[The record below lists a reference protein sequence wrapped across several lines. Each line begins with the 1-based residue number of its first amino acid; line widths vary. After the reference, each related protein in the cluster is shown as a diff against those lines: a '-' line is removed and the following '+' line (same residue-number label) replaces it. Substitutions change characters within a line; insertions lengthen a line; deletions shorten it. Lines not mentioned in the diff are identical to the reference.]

1 MHWDTAVVA
10 ALFGLVTG
18 WFVPRLIGLLPEP
31 ATDVAADPET
41 ESGVE
46 EGAAEAPEEAPE
58 DPARPVHDPWA
69 EKIPYA
75 VLAATP
81 GLAWKT
87 AIASGLV
94 AGVIGLET
102 GWDWPLLW
110 LLYLSPV
117 GVALAYID
125 FRTWLLPTRI
135 IAPSYSIVIS
145 LVLVGTL
152 ATGETDNLLR
162 AAAGWLIAGALFWL
176 LWRFTP
182 SMGYGDVR
190 LSGVLGIALG
200 WLGWG
205 ELLTGVYAGFVIGSV
220 GWIPLRLLR
229 VTKSRKFPFGP
240 FMLLGALVGILW
252 GADVADYL
260 AAR

>member
-1 MHWDTAVVA
+1 MHWDTAGVA
-10 ALFGLVTG
+10 ALFGVVTG
-18 WFVPRLIGLLPEP
+18 WFVPWLVAKLPEP

-46 EGAAEAPEEAPE
+46 ELDEQPTEAT
-58 DPARPVHDPWA
+58 PVDDPWA

-75 VLAATP
+75 VLAASP
-81 GLAWKT
+81 GLAWKCSLAT
-87 AIASGLV
+87 ALA
-94 AGVIGLET
+94 AGSVGLEM

-110 LLYLSPV
+110 LLYLCPI

-125 FRTWLLPTRI
+125 FRTWLLPTRL
-135 IAPSYSIVIS
+135 IAPSYSVVVV
-145 LVLVGTL
+145 LVLIATI
-152 ATGETDNLLR
+152 ATGDTDRLLR
-162 AAAGWLIAGALFWL
+162 AGLGWVIAGALFWL

-200 WLGWG
+200 WLGWA
-205 ELLTGVYAGFVIGSV
+205 ELLTGVYAGFVVGTV
-220 GWIPLRLLR
+220 GWIPLRLMR

-240 FMLLGALVGILW
+240 FMLIGALVGILW
-252 GADVADYL
+252 GADLGDYL
-260 AAR
+260 VARQG

>member
-1 MHWDTAVVA
+1 MQWDTAAVA
-10 ALFGLVTG
+10 ALIGAVAG
-18 WFVPRLIGLLPEP
+18 WFIPVLIAKLPEP
-31 ATDVAADPET
+31 SADVAADPET

-46 EGAAEAPEEAPE
+46 EGEVDETAETAEAPA
-58 DPARPVHDPWA
+58 DDPWA
-69 EKIPYA
+69 DKIPY
-75 VLAATP
+75 VELAASP
-81 GLAWKT
+81 GLAWKC
-87 AIASGLV
+87 ALASGLA
-94 AGVIGLET
+94 AGVVGLEI
-102 GWDWPLLW
+102 GWDWPLMW
-110 LLYLSPV
+110 LLYLCPI

-125 FRTWLLPTRI
+125 FRIWLLPTRL

-145 LVLVGTL
+145 LVLIGSI
-152 ATGETDNLLR
+152 ASGETDNLLR
-162 AAAGWLIAGALFWL
+162 SAYGWVIAGALFWV

-229 VTKSRKFPFGP
+229 ITKSRKFPFGP
-240 FMLLGALVGILW
+240 FMLIGALVGILW

-260 AAR
+260 AARQG